1 LNGDLQSK
9 NRIELKGSAN
19 KLKVIIPEDLSEAQ
33 VWESLEET
41 FQTASNLLKG
51 VDLVIDLQGRQAA
64 KTFLLK
70 FLTDFVL
77 SREIRISSWESSNEE
92 TRSMFSSLGMNLSA
106 KRSGPASRRGRRSET
121 LVIRS
126 SLRSGQRIEH
136 EGDVL
141 VIGHINDGAELIAE
155 GNIMVMG
162 KLKGLVHAG
171 YNSDEARA
179 IITLSYEAKQVRLGA
194 RVSTLT
200 EDADFWGKHVI
211 VTPGKSSLLF
221 NELKI

>member
-1 LNGDLQSK
+1 MNGDLQSK

-19 KLKVIIPEDLSEAQ
+19 KLKVIIPESLSETQ

-41 FQTASNLLKG
+41 FQSASNLLKG
-51 VDLVIDLQGRQAA
+51 VDLVIDLQGRQVGN
-64 KTFLLK
+64 TFLLR
-70 FLTDFVL
+70 FLTDFVIARDI
-77 SREIRISSWESSNEE
+77 SISSWESSNEE
-92 TRSMFSSLGMNLSA
+92 TRSIFSSLGMNLTK
-106 KRSGPASRRGRRSET
+106 KRSGPASRRSRMSET
-121 LVIRS
+121 LVIKS

-171 YNSDEARA
+171 YNSEEPRA

-200 EDADFWGKHVI
+200 EDADFWGKHVM

-221 NELKI
+221 KELKI

>member
-1 LNGDLQSK
+1 MNGDLQSK
-9 NRIELKGSAN
+9 DRIELKGSAN
-19 KLKVIIPEDLSEAQ
+19 KLKVIIPESLSETQ

-51 VDLVIDLQGRQAA
+51 VDLVIDLQGRQA
-64 KTFLLK
+64 TNIFLLK
-70 FLTDFVL
+70 LLTDFVI
-77 SREIRISSWESSNEE
+77 SRDIRVFSWESSNEE
-92 TRSMFSSLGMNLSA
+92 TRSMFSSLGMNLST
-106 KRSGPASRRGRRSET
+106 KRSGHASGRSRRSET
-121 LVIRS
+121 LVIKS

-200 EDADFWGKHVI
+200 EDTDFWGKHVM

-221 NELKI
+221 KELKF

>member
-1 LNGDLQSK
+1 MNGDLQSK

-19 KLKVIIPEDLSEAQ
+19 KLKVIIPESLSETQ

-41 FQTASNLLKG
+41 FQSASNLLKG
-51 VDLVIDLQGRQAA
+51 VDLVIDLQGRQVGN
-64 KTFLLK
+64 TFLLR
-70 FLTDFVL
+70 FLTDFVIA
-77 SREIRISSWESSNEE
+77 RDIRISSWESSNEE
-92 TRSMFSSLGMNLSA
+92 TRSIFSSLGMNLTK
-106 KRSGPASRRGRRSET
+106 KRSGPASRRSRMSET
-121 LVIRS
+121 LVIKS

-171 YNSDEARA
+171 YNSDEPRA

-200 EDADFWGKHVI
+200 EDADFWGKHVM

-221 NELKI
+221 KELKI